1 MTLDQVL
8 TPCELPY
15 IYLPF
20 LPIQQILHPATSLI
34 FPNCSP
40 HLVPQVFNR
49 FPKYI
54 KLLTLCPVTRSHFL
68 LFQLYS
74 KALLYTFLNF
84 YKWVYL
90 AQWQPLKRYVYSE
103 SVKVTLFGKM
113 VFADVIKDLRMR
125 SSCIRVALNP
135 ITSVPIRKE
144 TGRKHGRK
152 PCKDGGRGWSYPN
165 QETSGATRT
174 WKKEER
180 IFL

>member
-54 KLLTLCPVTRSHFL
+54 KLLTLCPVTSHFL

-74 KALLYTFLNF
+74 KALLYTLLNF

-90 AQWQPLKRYVYSE
+90 AQWQPLKRYVYLE

-125 SSCIRVALNP
+125 SSCIEWP
-135 ITSVPIRKE
+135 
-144 TGRKHGRK
+144 
-152 PCKDGGRGWSYPN
+152 
-165 QETSGATRT
+165 
-174 WKKEER
+174 
-180 IFL
+180 